1 MRVFSWDCALA
12 VLLPGALVEK
22 LRLKEGDELEVVAA
36 RKDETRSRRSTRAP
50 TSRGKSRSHCI
61 VGAQNTSRG

>member
-36 RKDETRSRRSTRAP
+36 RKDEITVAKID
-50 TSRGKSRSHCI
+50 KSADEQR
-61 VGAQNTSRG
+61 